1 MKTAA
6 RNAFSM
12 IELLVVI
19 ALLAVLVAL
28 LAPAVQKAREAAN
41 RNSCQNNLREM
52 AIALHHYH
60 DGQCSFPPGYVAAGS
75 YVDGATDTSPG
86 WGWSSFILPYLEQS
100 SVSAEIHFAGPIEA
114 PENATVIR
122 TMVSA
127 FHCPSD
133 VWTGDPFGVK
143 DGFGNSLAT
152 LAPSSYA
159 ACVGNDLSD
168 VAGATGLGV
177 FFRNSSVRMNDVSD
191 GTSHTILIGERSWNV
206 AQGTWVGAVSNGV
219 IQRGPLNQCPGSP
232 LASTPAPGLVLA
244 HAHLNNAQS
253 DTDGGLDDFSS
264 LHTQGSNFA
273 FVDGSVRFLRTVPGD
288 NPDGSYTADS
298 VIFQALGTRS
308 GAEIVPADW
317 E

>member
-1 MKTAA
+1 MKAHA
-6 RNAFSM
+6 REGFSL

-28 LAPAVQKAREAAN
+28 LMPAVQKAREVAN
-41 RNSCQNNLREM
+41 RNACQNNLREI

-60 DGQCSFPPGYVAAGS
+60 DGQGSFPPGYLATGN
-75 YVDGATDTSPG
+75 YVDGASDTSPG
-86 WGWSSFILPYLEQS
+86 WGWGSFILPYLEQS
-100 SVSAEIHFAGPIEA
+100 SIAVQIDFIKPIEA
-114 PENATVIR
+114 PENATAIR
-122 TMVSA
+122 TTIDV

-133 VWTGDPFGVK
+133 VWTGNPFAVN
-143 DGFGNSLAT
+143 DGFGNPLAT

-168 VAGATGLGV
+168 VADATGLGA
-177 FFRNSSVRMNDVSD
+177 FFRNSSVRMNDVTD
-191 GTSHTILIGERSWNV
+191 GTSHTLFIGEKAWAV
-206 AQGTWVGAVSNGV
+206 ARGTWVGAVKNSV
-219 IQRGPLNQCPGSP
+219 IQRGPLNSCPGSP

-264 LHTQGSNFA
+264 LHSRGSNFA

-288 NPDGSYTADS
+288 NPDGSYTNDS
-298 VIFQALGTRS
+298 VIFQALGTRA
-308 GAEIVPADW
+308 GAEIVPTDW